1 MVTINHASYRCMSE
15 TLSVTESVSHTPLL
29 GHRPVAVERK
39 RRREELEGVK
49 ALNYHGPGKKVWESK
64 DDPGIE
70 RPADAV
76 VRIDTTTICG
86 TDLHILKGDVPE
98 VTDGRILGHEG
109 GGTITQVGSG
119 GHTPPA

>member
-1 MVTINHASYRCMSE
+1 ME
-15 TLSVTESVSHTPLL
+15 
-29 GHRPVAVERK
+29 HRPVAEERK
-39 RRREELEGVK
+39 LRGKELEGVK
-49 ALNYHGPGKKVWESK
+49 ALIYHGPGKKDWESK

-98 VTDGRILGHEG
+98 VTAGRTLGHEAVGTVVETGPGDSDDSGVG
-109 GGTITQVGSG
+109 GQLAVAVTKVQRRQ
-119 GHTPPA
+119 